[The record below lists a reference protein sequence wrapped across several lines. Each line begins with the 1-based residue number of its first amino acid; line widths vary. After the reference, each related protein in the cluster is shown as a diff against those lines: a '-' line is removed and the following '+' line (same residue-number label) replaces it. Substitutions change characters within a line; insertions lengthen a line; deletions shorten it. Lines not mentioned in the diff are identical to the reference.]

1 MFVNA
6 KAKVGEQYVV
16 LAGGLSYVYF
26 HRLGVPWAPR
36 CLIATRFI
44 LLLRRRITCVLCRT
58 LLRGVPNHPWSN
70 NVCSGPA
77 AIRGPQNWSD
87 Q

>member
-26 HRLGVPWAPR
+26 QIIPGATMYAQGQLQSVGPR
-36 CLIATRFI
+36 TGLTSRS
-44 LLLRRRITCVLCRT
+44 L
-58 LLRGVPNHPWSN
+58 
-70 NVCSGPA
+70 
-77 AIRGPQNWSD
+77 
-87 Q
+87 

>member
-36 CLIATRFI
+36 CLIAILFM
-44 LLLRRRITCVLCRT
+44 LLLRL
-58 LLRGVPNHPWSN
+58 
-70 NVCSGPA
+70 
-77 AIRGPQNWSD
+77 
-87 Q
+87 